1 LEAFVSETETNGA
14 QGTPLGNG
22 LFKARLEVKS
32 KGKGKSGGMRIISY
46 QDIILA
52 SENSTVY
59 LVSIYDKSEAS
70 TVEIKQII
78 RFLKITDCNIPLV
91 KYPKPGSVYSGPGF
105 WHYFNSSMVRL

>member
-1 LEAFVSETETNGA
+1 MNEVILLDNFVRDAKRLLKKHRSLKTELEAFVSETETHGA

-22 LFKARLEVKS
+22 LFKARLAVKS

-70 TVEIKQII
+70 TVEIKQINQI
-78 RFLKITDCNIPLV
+78 LKNYGL
-91 KYPKPGSVYSGPGF
+91 
-105 WHYFNSSMVRL
+105 